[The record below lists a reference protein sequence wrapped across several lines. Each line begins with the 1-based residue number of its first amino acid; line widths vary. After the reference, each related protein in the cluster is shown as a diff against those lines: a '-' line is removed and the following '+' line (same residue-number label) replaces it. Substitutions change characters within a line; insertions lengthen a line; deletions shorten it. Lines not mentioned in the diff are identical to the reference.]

1 MSELKKYCCDICNYK
16 TSKKTCFTRHLL
28 TEKHKINIEK
38 PNNIECI
45 FKNEKKYECICG
57 KIYKYDSG
65 FYRHKKNC
73 NGKENEEVSDKELI
87 KKLLEQ
93 NSQLIDIIQKNNI
106 SFFKNLENPT

>member
-16 TSKKTCFTRHLL
+16 TDRNSQFLRHLE
-28 TEKHKINIEK
+28 TEKHKNKLPNITEKFKCNCGINC
-38 PNNIECI
+38 NSRTT
-45 FKNEKKYECICG
+45 FW
-57 KIYKYDSG
+57 
-65 FYRHKKNC
+65 RHKKNC